1 MIFLLLIICLLNNI
15 NFDYIHACTFVK
27 IIFSCHQEKRG
38 EDKAKEIFEFDDLD
52 KED

>member
-1 MIFLLLIICLLNNI
+1 MIFSIVNYLSTKNI

-38 EDKAKEIFEFDDLD
+38 EDKAKEFFDVDDLD